1 MPRKYLRF
9 EQLEVFRPMPVTDS
23 LKRQIRSESEK
34 AKALAQEV
42 LNRRSAGRIAD
53 RLASAVMRR
62 QEL

>member
-1 MPRKYLRF
+1 MRRKYLRF
-9 EQLEVFRPMPVTDS
+9 EQLEVFRPMPVPDA
-23 LKRQIRSESEK
+23 LKRQIRSDSEK
-34 AKALAQEV
+34 AKALAKEV

>member
-1 MPRKYLRF
+1 MRKKYLRF
-9 EQLEVFRPMPVTDS
+9 EQLEVFRPMLVPQS
-23 LKRQIRSESEK
+23 LIDRIRSDSEK